1 MSELNKDLQ
10 DAILRAADESG
21 IDQSDVEVS
30 LDEIDSFG
38 DKASILEMFDSIK
51 QYNRMLKERIT
62 FVNPHLTKLIPFTRE
77 NLYLMCAYTGNG
89 KSTIAANISYPLWQ
103 QGKKVLVIANE
114 ESKSDVLYRI
124 ACLHLGYNFNAWKK
138 GQMPVPQQKECVNL
152 FPEISKYVKVLDVV
166 YKDGLTTKI
175 EGVINALD
183 AVQNAD
189 FSCCLIDYYQLI
201 VNSVDDPSKGRYD
214 VLNKLRIY
222 LQRYIKKS
230 NIPIVLFAQLH
241 SMGKRSNVELDSRVK
256 ECPAI
261 LEAATVVVECIPN
274 FDLKKTDF
282 LIKKDR
288 FGLQGTK
295 IECGF
300 ENGKFVNYDEG
311 FKNKVKQAEVDRLA
325 TAVEARQ
332 RENPYDAAIAEQHAK
347 VDKLTGN
354 TDEETSTEQGA
365 STTSQVQPSTDNAN
379 TGRARSTTGT

>member
-1 MSELNKDLQ
+1 MNTLNKDLQ
-10 DAILRAADESG
+10 NAILRAANEAPTD
-21 IDQSDVEVS
+21 DSDISVS

-38 DKASILEMFDSIK
+38 DKQSILEMFDSIK
-51 QYNRMLKERIT
+51 QYNRMLQERIT
-62 FVNPHLTKLIPFTRE
+62 FINPHLTKLIPFTRE

-138 GQMPVPQQKECVNL
+138 GQMPAPQQKECVKL
-152 FPEISKYVKVLDVV
+152 FPAISKYVKVLDVV
-166 YKDGLTTKI
+166 YKNGLTTKL
-175 EGVINALD
+175 EGVINALE
-183 AVQNAD
+183 AVQSAD

-201 VNSVDDPSKGRYD
+201 VNSVEDPSKGRYD

-300 ENGKFVNYDEG
+300 ENGKFVNYDDG
-311 FKNKVKQAEVDRLA
+311 FKNKIKQAEVDRLA
-325 TAVEARQ
+325 QSVEAQ
-332 RENPYDAAIAEQHAK
+332 NRENPYDTVIAEQHEK
-347 VDKLTGN
+347 VDKLMGKTN
-354 TDEETSTEQGA
+354 EETSTQQDTGFNQEVQQ
-365 STTSQVQPSTDNAN
+365 STYNTNTNNA
-379 TGRARSTTGT
+379 

>member
-1 MSELNKDLQ
+1 MNTLNKDLQ
-10 DAILRAADESG
+10 NAILRAANEAPTD
-21 IDQSDVEVS
+21 DSDISVS

-38 DKASILEMFDSIK
+38 DKQSILEMFDSIK
-51 QYNRMLKERIT
+51 QYNRMLQERIT
-62 FVNPHLTKLIPFTRE
+62 FINPHLTKLIPFTRE

-124 ACLHLGYNFNAWKK
+124 ACLHLGYNFNTWKK
-138 GQMPVPQQKECVNL
+138 GQMPAPQQKECVKL
-152 FPEISKYVKVLDVV
+152 FPAISKYVKVLDVV
-166 YKDGLTTKI
+166 YKNGLTTKL
-175 EGVINALD
+175 EGVINALE
-183 AVQNAD
+183 AVQSAD

-201 VNSVDDPSKGRYD
+201 VNSVEDPSKGRYD

-300 ENGKFVNYDEG
+300 ENGKFVNYDDG
-311 FKNKVKQAEVDRLA
+311 FKNKIKQAEVDRLA
-325 TAVEARQ
+325 QSVEAQ
-332 RENPYDAAIAEQHAK
+332 NRENPYDTVIAEQHEK
-347 VDKLTGN
+347 VDKLMGKTN
-354 TDEETSTEQGA
+354 EETSTQQDTGFNQEVQQ
-365 STTSQVQPSTDNAN
+365 STYNTNTNNA
-379 TGRARSTTGT
+379 